1 MFMNAN
7 LSQNLKNR
15 QQMPTNHPKFQPIIG
30 LEVHAQLLTQS
41 KIFCSCS
48 TTFGAEENTQVCPI
62 CLGMP
67 GVLPVLNRK
76 AVEFAIKMG
85 LATHCQIASHSVFA
99 RKNYFYPDL
108 PKGYQISQYDAPLC
122 YDGYLEIEQGDRMKK
137 IGISRIHLEEDAG
150 KSIHTEAWVNEN
162 ETLVDLNRC
171 GIPLIEIVSKPDI
184 RSPQEA
190 YLYLS
195 ALRQMLLY
203 LEICDG
209 NMEQGSLRCDAN
221 ISVRPV
227 GSKKLG
233 VKTEVKNMNSFHG
246 VEKALTYEIDRQIRI
261 IENGGKV
268 RQETLLWDANKNI
281 TSLMRTKEESHDY
294 RYFPEPD
301 LVPLNIEES
310 RIDEVIA
317 QLPELPLQKRNRFIS
332 QYKLPVYDANFLTES
347 NRIADYYEQVVE
359 LVPDPKLVS
368 NWVMS
373 EILHIMKERQNL
385 DELPISGTALA
396 ELLNLIVEGTTSE
409 KIAKDILKEMV
420 FSGKSA
426 NLIVKEKNLSQISD
440 PDLLSRII
448 SEVID
453 KNPGEVAKY
462 QTGRTKL
469 FGYFVGQVMQKTQ
482 GKANPHLVNKLLHKK
497 LSSS

>member
-1 MFMNAN
+1 MIIDH
-7 LSQNLKNR
+7 SKY
-15 QQMPTNHPKFQPIIG
+15 QPIIG

-48 TTFGAEENTQVCPI
+48 TKFGAEENSQICPI

-85 LATHCQIASHSVFA
+85 LATYCQIASHSVFA

-122 YDGYLEIEQGDRMKK
+122 HAGYLEIEQDDRMKK

-150 KSIHTEAWVNEN
+150 KSIHDEAWVNEN

-171 GIPLIEIVSKPDI
+171 GKPLIEIVSKPDI
-184 RSPQEA
+184 RSPREA

-195 ALRQMLLY
+195 ALRQLLLY

-221 ISVRPV
+221 VSVRPV
-227 GSKKLG
+227 GSKELG
-233 VKTEVKNMNSFHG
+233 VKTELKNMNSFHG
-246 VEKALTYEIDRQIRI
+246 VEKALTYEIERQIEI
-261 IENGGKV
+261 IENGGTV

-281 TSLMRTKEESHDY
+281 ASPMRTKEESHDY

-301 LVPLNIEES
+301 LVPLKIEQS
-310 RIDEVIA
+310 CIDKILA
-317 QLPELPLQKRNRFIS
+317 QLPELPSQKRNRFVS
-332 QYKLPVYDANFLTES
+332 QYKLPVYDANLLTES

-359 LVPDPKLVS
+359 LVPDPNLVS
-368 NWVMS
+368 NWVMG
-373 EILHIMKERQNL
+373 EILHIMKEQRNL
-385 DELPISGTALA
+385 NEPPITATALA
-396 ELLNLIVEGTTSE
+396 ELLNLIIDGTINETM
-409 KIAKDILKEMV
+409 AKDILKEII
-420 FSGKSA
+420 SSCKSA
-426 NLIVKEKNLSQISD
+426 NLIVRERNLSQISD
-440 PDLLSRII
+440 ADLLSKVI
-448 SEVID
+448 SDVINENPDEVT
-453 KNPGEVAKY
+453 KY
-462 QTGRTKL
+462 QSGRTKL
-469 FGYFVGQVMQKTQ
+469 FGYFVGQVMQKT
-482 GKANPHLVNKLLHKK
+482 GGRANPHLVNKLLHEK